1 MYSYAMGDKHSTPQ
15 PGLDTNPGT
24 DKATF
29 SQSHPYFPKS
39 CASCPFNK
47 GMKNRL
53 MKVFR
58 NEEKHCY
65 NCSKI
70 NRAIQQPG
78 VATAKSLVD
87 NVAKDMIARKTA
99 CSFYSFSDRE
109 VAKIKQNGVDLES
122 KDIFLSDQ
130 RVLHALRDF
139 KKNNGKSVS
148 PDELKFFVEN
158 IASCSMYF
166 DTERLTSFLPHTKTG
181 KCKSLSLN
189 QITN

>member
-1 MYSYAMGDKHSTPQ
+1 M
-15 PGLDTNPGT
+15 
-24 DKATF
+24 
-29 SQSHPYFPKS
+29 
-39 CASCPFNK
+39 
-47 GMKNRL
+47 R
-53 MKVFR
+53 VFR

-78 VATAKSLVD
+78 AATAKSLVD

-166 DTERLTSFLPHTKTG
+166 DTEKANIIFATYQNGKVQKFVVEPNYKLKANGTKFIA
-181 KCKSLSLN
+181 N
-189 QITN
+189 AFITAGITQQYNLDEDRYIKIR